1 MKRRDLLQLAAAL
14 GLAAAGARSA
24 EPAASKGSS
33 TPSSDSVTP
42 LTPPADGRIP
52 VAFVLSQGAVV
63 IDFAGPWEVFDNVLA
78 PGPRP
83 HPFEMYTVAETT
95 APIHASGGM
104 TVVPNYTIANAPPP
118 KVIVIPAQDE
128 PSEAVVRWIR
138 TAATAAD
145 LTMSICT
152 GAFALAK
159 TGLLSGKTATTHH
172 AAYAKLAATY
182 PDIKVKRGARFV
194 DLGNIASSGGLTSG
208 MDLALHVVDRYFG
221 RQVALRTADGL
232 EYQGLGWLNADSN
245 AAYAKRRVT
254 TDAHPLCAVCEMDVA
269 DIIAT
274 APRSTYHG
282 RTYYFCSVSHKD
294 FFDAAPDRVL
304 AN

>member
-1 MKRRDLLQLAAAL
+1 MLQLTAAL

-24 EPAASKGSS
+24 EPAASKGPS
-33 TPSSDSVTP
+33 TPSPDSVSP

-52 VAFVLSQGAVV
+52 VAFVLSQGAQV
-63 IDFAGPWEVFDNVLA
+63 IDFAGPWEVFDSVHV

-83 HPFEMYTVAETT
+83 HPFDLYMVAETT
-95 APIHASGGM
+95 APIHATGGM
-104 TVVPNYTIANAPPP
+104 TLVPNYTIANAPPP
-118 KVIVIPAQDE
+118 KVIVIPAQAE
-128 PSEAVVRWIR
+128 PSEALVRWIR
-138 TAATAAD
+138 TAAASTD
-145 LTMSICT
+145 LTISICT

-172 AAYAKLAATY
+172 GAYAELAATY
-182 PDIKVKRGARFV
+182 PNITVKRGARFV

-245 AAYAKRRVT
+245 AAYAKRRVS
-254 TDAHPLCAVCEMDVA
+254 TDAHPLCPVCEMDIV
-269 DIIAT
+269 DIAT

-282 RTYYFCSVSHKD
+282 RTYYFCMEGHKSL
-294 FFDAAPDRVL
+294 FDAAPDRVL